1 MYNFFFKLDNTL
13 CLEALPDLEP
23 SVVEVERSIRIQVMN
38 MSSLQCAAE
47 EECLASSAS
56 LGIVLAPV
64 LLCTVRIGNYVV
76 SG

>member
-1 MYNFFFKLDNTL
+1 MFWDNTV
-13 CLEALPDLEP
+13 CLAALPDLEP

-56 LGIVLAPV
+56 LGIVLSRV

-76 SG
+76 SD